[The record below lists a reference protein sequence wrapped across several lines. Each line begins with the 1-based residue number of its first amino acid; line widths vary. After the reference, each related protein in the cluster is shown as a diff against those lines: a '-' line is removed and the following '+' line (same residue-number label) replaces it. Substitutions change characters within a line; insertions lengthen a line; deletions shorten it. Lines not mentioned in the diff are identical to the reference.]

1 MQEPLLSQEQADSL
15 DQECTARN
23 RQLHAEGRRRHATD
37 LSAIRLQGPL
47 LPILLSE
54 SMVSRH
60 HPLGVGHNH
69 R

>member
-15 DQECTARN
+15 DQECKARN
-23 RQLHAEGRRRHATD
+23 RQLHAEGRRRHTD
-37 LSAIRLQGPL
+37 LSDIRLQGLL

-54 SMVSRH
+54 SMVSSH
-60 HPLGVGHNH
+60 HPLGLGQRH